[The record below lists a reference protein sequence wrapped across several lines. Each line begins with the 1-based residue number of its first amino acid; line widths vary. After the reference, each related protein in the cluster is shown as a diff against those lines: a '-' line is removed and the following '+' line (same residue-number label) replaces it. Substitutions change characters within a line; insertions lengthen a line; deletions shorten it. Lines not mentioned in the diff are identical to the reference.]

1 MIINCIFYFENEETK
16 ERMALFELYPDDGR
30 SGKL

>member
-16 ERMALFELYPDDGR
+16 ERMALFELYPDGGWN
-30 SGKL
+30 GKL